1 MFRISIELTGQL
13 TSWKKY
19 KHVGKIPTEWY
30 KGYEVV
36 AKKRQLVINAA
47 TQTSKKVKQ
56 AEINNR
62 LLTLIAKKLNA
73 TEKEISEAWDA

>member
-1 MFRISIELTGQL
+1 
-13 TSWKKY
+13 
-19 KHVGKIPTEWY
+19 
-30 KGYEVV
+30 
-36 AKKRQLVINAA
+36 LVINAA